1 MLIKQSFVAGGD
13 AGTLHAVSS
22 APHVVYTI
30 QKDSQEVKCLDIGP
44 ALGFRPDLSAAAWNQ
59 NIIVSDASVCGSNTG
74 H

>member
-1 MLIKQSFVAGGD
+1 MLIKQAFVAGGD

-22 APHVVYTI
+22 TPHVVHTI
-30 QKDSQEVKCLDIGP
+30 QKDTEDVKCLDISP

-59 NIIVSDASVCGSNTG
+59 NIIVSDASVRVSYTG